1 MSERPKRGS
10 FRRAPGTR
18 PYVLGHRGARH
29 RFPENTM
36 AAFQGA
42 LDEGADGVELDVR
55 LTADRQVVVIHDS
68 SLERVTTGRDRR
80 KVEAL
85 TSADLAAVDVG
96 EGQPPPLLAT
106 VFEWA
111 LTTGALVNVELK
123 HDGAHT
129 RELADRLVQ
138 LLESAPRLSA
148 QVLFSCFHPGVVLRL
163 SRLQK
168 RVPVGFLIDERG
180 ALMSHTPAFR
190 LLGAAGVHPHHSLV
204 SAERVVRW
212 HKLGA
217 FVNVWT
223 VNDEALANRCARAGA
238 DALITDAPARILNAI
253 R

>member
-1 MSERPKRGS
+1 
-10 FRRAPGTR
+10 
-18 PYVLGHRGARH
+18 VLGHRGARH
-29 RFPENTM
+29 CLPENTM

-68 SLERVTTGRDRR
+68 SLERVTGGRDRR

-85 TSADLAAVDVG
+85 TSAELAAVDVG
-96 EGQPPPLLAT
+96 AGQPPPLLRT

-111 LTTGALVNVELK
+111 LSTGATVNVELK
-123 HDGAHT
+123 HDGANT
-129 RELADRLVQ
+129 RQLVDRVGALLACD
-138 LLESAPRLSA
+138 PRLPA
-148 QVLFSCFHPGVVLRL
+148 QVLLSCFHPGVVLRL
-163 SRLQK
+163 SRLAK
-168 RVPVGFLIDERG
+168 RVPVGFLIDRRG

-190 LLGAAGVHPHHSLV
+190 LLGAAGIHPHHSLV

-223 VNDEALANRCARAGA
+223 VNDVTLASRCSRLGV